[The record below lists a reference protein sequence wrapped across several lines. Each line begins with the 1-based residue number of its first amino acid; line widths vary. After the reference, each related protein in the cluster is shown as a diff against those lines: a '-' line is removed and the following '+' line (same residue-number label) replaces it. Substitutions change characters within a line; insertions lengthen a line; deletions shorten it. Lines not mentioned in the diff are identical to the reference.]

1 MSLTDKSLELEVRES
16 GAVTV
21 VCVKGSVEMDEA
33 HKLQTVLEEVA
44 DKGVAVIVLDLAG
57 MDFICSAGLGAFIRG
72 HLKTRQHHGC
82 LRLANPSPAV
92 RKMLETTRLSDLF
105 DVFDTVEDAMR
116 A

>member
-16 GAVTV
+16 GAVAV

-33 HKLQTVLEEVA
+33 DKLQTVLEEVA
-44 DKGVAVIVLDLAG
+44 EKMFAVIVLDLAG

-72 HLKTRQHHGC
+72 HLRARQRHGC
-82 LRLANPSPAV
+82 LRLANPLPAV
-92 RKMLETTRLSDLF
+92 RKMLETTRLTDLLE
-105 DVFDTVEDAMR
+105 VFDTVEDAMR